1 MITPS
6 RHSFTILIQ
15 LIIPYYTLHGNFHL
29 LPFQYFIN
37 NNNNNDKIVI
47 VASATVTATTAQ
59 QPYKSIPRS
68 SEFGLFS
75 SILAEHDYDDDD
87 EDEDEEEDE
96 EEKEATIDKKKFNV
110 SSSRPPPPWNT
121 SPQIDSLGYLKKR
134 YYRTIGEWEKDANI
148 RGKYNYHSRFT
159 KRTMLLSEGDD
170 SKDVRS
176 VVIRQVPGD
185 GNCLFHS
192 IAACLDDVCRRQLY
206 YNANDV
212 GPRRNHE
219 HHRSHRRRQRRKISP
234 SSSRKRNT
242 HHYLQAYSSIE
253 KKMLKDERQRHNKY
267 LQKHHRSRRKRCS
280 TNNKLKLKQSPNN
293 HIRPNRPSAIS
304 EWRNLRHHS
313 RTLRTL
319 AVQTLNV
326 TSPHNRSHHSHH
338 YRSNRRLYLQG
349 SENLSTHDLVERA
362 AKPYGIS
369 TDEYCRTM
377 NMDRYWG
384 GGPEIVALSNSL
396 RRPVHVYELC
406 VGEIIVT
413 TRNCGTINNN
423 NNNHH
428 PDSSSSS
435 TTSTTTNNKKE
446 FILRRMA
453 CFGSP
458 KFDKRE
464 ALHLL
469 SVDSRFPDI
478 KVGKQLKKGNHF
490 LAILPNTYNCR
501 PYDDDDNYGDGNND
515 MRSGEGGE
523 DYYYYGDNHED
534 YCF

>member
-1 MITPS
+1 MITPC

-15 LIIPYYTLHGNFHL
+15 LIIPYYSLHHDFNL
-29 LPFQYFIN
+29 LPFQSYIKNDN
-37 NNNNNDKIVI
+37 NNEKIAI
-47 VASATVTATTAQ
+47 IASATVTATAAR
-59 QPYKSIPRS
+59 QPFKSIPRS

-75 SILAEHDYDDDD
+75 SILAEHDYDDEDD
-87 EDEDEEEDE
+87 AEAE
-96 EEKEATIDKKKFNV
+96 EEKDVTIENKKFTA

-206 YNANDV
+206 CNANDV
-212 GPRRNHE
+212 EPRRNHE
-219 HHRSHRRRQRRKISP
+219 HHGSHRRRQRRKISP
-234 SSSRKRNT
+234 SSNRKRNT
-242 HHYLQAYSSIE
+242 HHCLQAYSSIE
-253 KKMLKDERQRHNKY
+253 KKMLMDERQRHRKY
-267 LQKHHRSRRKRCS
+267 LQKYHRSRKKIS
-280 TNNKLKLKQSPNN
+280 SNNNKLKLKQSLNN
-293 HIRPNRPSAIS
+293 KMRPKRPSAIS

-326 TSPHNRSHHSHH
+326 TSPHRSHHPH
-338 YRSNRRLYLQG
+338 YRNRRLYLQG

-369 TDEYCRTM
+369 TDEYCRKM

-413 TRNCGTINNN
+413 TSDCGTINNN
-423 NNNHH
+423 NNH
-428 PDSSSSS
+428 SESSSS
-435 TTSTTTNNKKE
+435 TTSTANNKEE

-478 KVGKQLKKGNHF
+478 KVGKQLEKGNHF
-490 LAILPNTYNCR
+490 LAILPNTHNYR
-501 PYDDDDNYGDGNND
+501 PYDDDNYDDGNNK
-515 MRSGEGGE
+515 MRGGERGE
-523 DYYYYGDNHED
+523 DYYYYGDNHEG
-534 YCF
+534 YR